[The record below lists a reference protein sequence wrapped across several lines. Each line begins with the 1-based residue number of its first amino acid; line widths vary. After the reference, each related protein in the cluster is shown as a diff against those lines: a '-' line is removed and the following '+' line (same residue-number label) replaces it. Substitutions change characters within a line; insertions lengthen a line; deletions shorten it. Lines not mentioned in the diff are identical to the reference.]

1 MRGVTSSSDSGR
13 ASACSGPGW
22 RQVEG
27 RGLEV
32 QGFRNSGREELR
44 NGATTA
50 SCSKNWPPSF
60 SDTRLQPRI
69 SKEQVKYHLGQL
81 GQGKNGGGA
90 CLSTSSARTFP
101 VSLRSA
107 LSSSWNSRLREFRD
121 WPSLEWRIFIQDSL
135 IHSFIPVLAWTLP
148 RFKSLL
154 ISRNVKIIYYSV
166 LTMFLS
172 FSLNQPQNPTM
183 AALVLVTEHPGQ
195 WQDRCHKQGR
205 PACHMGAGRALV
217 IRLSGLAGSP
227 GPAFRGRD
235 VSQGTLPCGSPPLAQ
250 HPGVSKPLINGALCL
265 GAWGAAN
272 EQTCPQLL
280 RAHFQQSLSTWPLCT
295 CAWLNHCKELLRTLE
310 ETKAKPCAQLTDLAV
325 DLTA

>member
-217 IRLSGLAGSP
+217 IRLSGLPGSP

-235 VSQGTLPCGSPPLAQ
+235 VSQRHPPLW
-250 HPGVSKPLINGALCL
+250 VSSTRSASRCEQASHQWGAVLGGLGSSERTNLPPASQSSFPTESAYLATLHMRLVEPLQGAL
-265 GAWGAAN
+265 
-272 EQTCPQLL
+272 EDP
-280 RAHFQQSLSTWPLCT
+280 
-295 CAWLNHCKELLRTLE
+295 
-310 ETKAKPCAQLTDLAV
+310 
-325 DLTA
+325 